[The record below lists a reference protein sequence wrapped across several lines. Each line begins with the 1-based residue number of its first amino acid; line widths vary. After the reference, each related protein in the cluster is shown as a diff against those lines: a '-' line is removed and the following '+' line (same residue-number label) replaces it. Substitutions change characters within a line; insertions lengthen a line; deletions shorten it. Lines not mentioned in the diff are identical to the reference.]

1 MPELLLSLFITQ
13 FCDNRIFGLIFAW
26 VLTGVCVQKADSPVW
41 TYSI

>member
-26 VLTGVCVQKADSPVW
+26 VLTVVCPKNGQPGLDV
-41 TYSI
+41 

>member
-13 FCDNRIFGLIFAW
+13 FCDNRIFGLIFAR
-26 VLTGVCVQKADSPVW
+26 VLTVACVQKTDSPVW